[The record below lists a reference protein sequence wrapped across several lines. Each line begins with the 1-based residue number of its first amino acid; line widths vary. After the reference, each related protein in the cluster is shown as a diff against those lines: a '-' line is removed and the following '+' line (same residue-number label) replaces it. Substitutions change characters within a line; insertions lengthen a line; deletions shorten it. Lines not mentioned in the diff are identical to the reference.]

1 VNDSFDDD
9 MASTRPAANTE
20 TNDLSSGQPAANT
33 ARSEVTIHELR
44 QFDDFPDWMNPEGLA
59 NFLYESLKPYEDP
72 LPEVKQGIF
81 DALEPTNGEPG
92 FVLVAEIDQKVVGA
106 LLMLRTG
113 MKGYIPDN
121 LLLMV
126 AVDPSTRGKGVG
138 AQITKRS
145 FELADGDVKLHVEY
159 DNPAKRLYERLGMT
173 SKYAEMRYQK

>member
-9 MASTRPAANTE
+9 MASTRPEDKTE
-20 TNDLSSGQPAANT
+20 RRSLPSTQDAVDNKK
-33 ARSEVTIHELR
+33 SEVTIHELR
-44 QFDDFPDWMNPEGLA
+44 QFDDFPEWINPESLA

-72 LPEVKQGIF
+72 LPVVRQGMF
-81 DALEPTNGEPG
+81 DALEPSNGEPG

-113 MKGYIPDN
+113 MKGYIPEN

-138 AQITKRS
+138 AQIIKRS

-173 SKYAEMRYQK
+173 SKYAEMRYNK